1 MRSAAALKESVG
13 EKWIPAIYRDKI
25 RVLRTR
31 AFRLGIAALTARKND
46 PEILYT
52 LLGIELKVG
61 RKRLS
66 CPDLSTARYLRVF
79 ARIGVGEIAVPYDI
93 SKIAALADE
102 LESSWQH
109 TLLLL
114 EKQNLG
120 KLAESRARS
129 ALIKMMRNELA
140 EYGAGTAM
148 PEFKQTTKQQKYHP
162 IADQISQPK
171 YGLQFQHL

>member
-1 MRSAAALKESVG
+1 MKPAAALKESVG

-31 AFRLGIAALTARKND
+31 AFNLGIIARQND
-46 PEILYT
+46 AEILYT

-79 ARIGVGEIAVPYDI
+79 ARIGLDEIAVPYDI

-114 EKQNLG
+114 EKENST
-120 KLAESRARS
+120 KDRAAVNKIRS
-129 ALIKMMRNELA
+129 ALIKLMRQEIA
-140 EYGAGTAM
+140 ETGAGSVM
-148 PEFKQTTKQQKYHP
+148 PEFKQTTKQQKYH
-162 IADQISQPK
+162 QNK
-171 YGLQFQHL
+171 K